1 MGASRATFGDVKMAQ
16 LLFDKDILS
25 GTINGVRYE
34 REDKT
39 DSYVEIPP
47 AFIITDSDGAAWT
60 FGPQFAEHHGEYE
73 FSVMRNDVD
82 TGEVA
87 KRIVYQRGVVC
98 IFGSY
103 GWKRFS
109 RNRRH
114 FI

>member
-1 MGASRATFGDVKMAQ
+1 MTG
-16 LLFDKDILS
+16 LLFDKHLLV
-25 GTINGVRYE
+25 GTINGARFE
-34 REDKT
+34 RENKT
-39 DSYVEIPP
+39 EPYVEIPP

-60 FGPQFAEHHGEYE
+60 FGAQFTVHNGEYE
-73 FSVMRNDVD
+73 FAVMRNDVD

-87 KRIVYQRGVVC
+87 KRIVYQKGVVH
-98 IFGSY
+98 IFGNY

>member
-1 MGASRATFGDVKMAQ
+1 MAE
-16 LLFDKDILS
+16 LLFDRHILS
-25 GTINGVRYE
+25 GVINGVRYE
-34 REDKT
+34 RADKT
-39 DSYVEIPP
+39 EAYVEIPP

-60 FGPQFAEHHGEYE
+60 FGTQYEVHNGEYQ
-73 FSVMRNDVD
+73 FNVMRNDVD

-87 KRIVYQRGVVC
+87 KRIVYQKGVVS

-109 RNRRH
+109 RSRRH

>member
-1 MGASRATFGDVKMAQ
+1 MAE
-16 LLFDKDILS
+16 LLFDRDLLV
-25 GTINGVRYE
+25 GFINGRRYE
-34 REDKT
+34 RQNKT
-39 DSYVEIPP
+39 EADVEIPP

-60 FGPQFAEHHGEYE
+60 FGAQYTAAHNSEYE

-87 KRIVYQRGVVC
+87 KRIVYRQGVVC

>member
-1 MGASRATFGDVKMAQ
+1 MAEFKFDDE
-16 LLFDKDILS
+16 LLIGYIQGK
-25 GTINGVRYE
+25 RYE
-34 REDKT
+34 RENKT
-39 DSYVEIPP
+39 ETDVEIPP

-60 FGPQFAEHHGEYE
+60 FGSHYTVHNGEYQ

-82 TGEVA
+82 TEEVA
-87 KRIVYQRGVVC
+87 KRIVYRKGVVW
-98 IFGSY
+98 IFGDY

>member
-1 MGASRATFGDVKMAQ
+1 MAD
-16 LLFDKDILS
+16 LLFDKHILA
-25 GTINGVRYE
+25 GVINGARYE

-39 DSYVEIPP
+39 ENYVSIPP

-60 FGPQFAEHHGEYE
+60 FGPTYAEHNGEFE
-73 FSVMRNDVD
+73 FSVMRNDGD

-87 KRIVYQRGVVC
+87 KRIEYRCGVVC

>member
-1 MGASRATFGDVKMAQ
+1 MADFKFDDELLVGRIKGA
-16 LLFDKDILS
+16 
-25 GTINGVRYE
+25 RYE
-34 REDKT
+34 RENKT
-39 DSYVEIPP
+39 ESYVEIPP

-60 FGPQFAEHHGEYE
+60 FGPQYSIHNGEYQ

-87 KRIVYQRGVVC
+87 KRIVYQRGVVN
-98 IFGSY
+98 IFGDY

>member
-1 MGASRATFGDVKMAQ
+1 MAEFKFDDQ
-16 LLFDKDILS
+16 LLI
-25 GTINGVRYE
+25 GRIQGRRYE
-34 REDKT
+34 RENKT
-39 DSYVEIPP
+39 ENYVEIPP
-47 AFIITDSDGAAWT
+47 AFLITDSDGAMWT
-60 FGPQFAEHHGEYE
+60 FGSQYTEHNGEYQ

-87 KRIVYQRGVVC
+87 KRIVYTKGIVS
-98 IFGSY
+98 IFGDY

>member
-1 MGASRATFGDVKMAQ
+1 
-16 LLFDKDILS
+16 
-25 GTINGVRYE
+25 
-34 REDKT
+34 
-39 DSYVEIPP
+39 
-47 AFIITDSDGAAWT
+47 
-60 FGPQFAEHHGEYE
+60 
-73 FSVMRNDVD
+73 MRNDVD

-87 KRIVYQRGVVC
+87 KRIVYQKGVVC

>member
-1 MGASRATFGDVKMAQ
+1 MAD
-16 LLFDKDILS
+16 LLFDKHLLAGI
-25 GTINGVRYE
+25 INGSRYE
-34 REDKT
+34 RENKT
-39 DSYVEIPP
+39 ETDVEIPP

-60 FGPQFAEHHGEYE
+60 FGAHYTQHGGEYQ

-87 KRIVYQRGVVC
+87 KRIVYRKGVVC
-98 IFGSY
+98 IFGDY